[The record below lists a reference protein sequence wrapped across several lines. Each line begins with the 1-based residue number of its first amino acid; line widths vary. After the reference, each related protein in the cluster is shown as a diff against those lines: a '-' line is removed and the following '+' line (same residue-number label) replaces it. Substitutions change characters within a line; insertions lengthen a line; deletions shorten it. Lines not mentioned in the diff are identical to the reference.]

1 MKKGIILLLVSLF
14 AVSAVYADGAD
25 VLRRKYSQVS
35 IGRNTIKNDQWGKLK
50 SNIALNYTN
59 GRTFYLHEEEIIDMI
74 RFGIDG
80 TWTDLSYA
88 RYTRTLPLDG
98 KFKEYKFNQ
107 LDYALNVGPSVHIN
121 PIDDVYVH
129 AYFRYA
135 PAYSLLFGDKQVYGN
150 YATYFVTGLSVSYN
164 FISLGFEG
172 RFGNCYYNNLASAKR
187 IKQLKAHPD
196 NVLSERVKHR
206 GWRLY
211 VSLMF

>member
-1 MKKGIILLLVSLF
+1 MKKGLLLLMVSLF
-14 AVSAVYADGAD
+14 TITAVYADDAD
-25 VLRRKYSQVS
+25 ILRRKYKQLSFGQ
-35 IGRNTIKNDQWGKLK
+35 NTFKHDGWKMK
-50 SNIALNYTN
+50 SDIEFNYTA
-59 GRTFYLHEEEIIDMI
+59 GRTFYLHEEEIAGMM

-80 TWTDLSYA
+80 SWTDFTYA
-88 RYTRTLPLDG
+88 RYTRTLPVNDR
-98 KFKEYKFNQ
+98 KKDYKFNQ
-107 LDYALNVGPSVHIN
+107 FDYALNVGPSAHIN
-121 PIDDVYVH
+121 PIDDLNVHVYV
-129 AYFRYA
+129 RYA
-135 PAYSLLFGDKQVYGN
+135 PAYSLLSGDKQLYGN
-150 YATYFVTGLSVSYN
+150 YATYFLTGLSVSYN

>member
-1 MKKGIILLLVSLF
+1 MVSLF
-14 AVSAVYADGAD
+14 TITAVYADDAD
-25 VLRRKYSQVS
+25 ILRRKYKQLSFGQ
-35 IGRNTIKNDQWGKLK
+35 NTFKHDGWKMK
-50 SNIALNYTN
+50 SDIEFNYTA
-59 GRTFYLHEEEIIDMI
+59 GRTFYLHEEEIAGMM

-80 TWTDLSYA
+80 SWTDFTYA
-88 RYTRTLPLDG
+88 RYTRTLPVNDR
-98 KFKEYKFNQ
+98 KKDYKFNQ
-107 LDYALNVGPSVHIN
+107 FDYALNVGPSAHIN
-121 PIDDVYVH
+121 PIDDLNVHVYV
-129 AYFRYA
+129 RYA
-135 PAYSLLFGDKQVYGN
+135 PAYSLLSGDKQLYGN
-150 YATYFVTGLSVSYN
+150 YATYFLTGLSVSYN

>member
-1 MKKGIILLLVSLF
+1 MKKGLFLLLVSLF
-14 AVSAVYADGAD
+14 TITAVYADDAD
-25 VLRRKYSQVS
+25 ILRRKYTQLSF
-35 IGRNTIKNDQWGKLK
+35 GKNTFKHDGWKMK
-50 SNIALNYTN
+50 SDIEFNYTH
-59 GRTFYLHEEEIIDMI
+59 GRTFYLHEEEIAGMV

-80 TWTDLSYA
+80 SWTDFTYA
-88 RYTRTLPLDG
+88 RYTRTLPVNDR
-98 KFKEYKFNQ
+98 KKDYKFNQ
-107 LDYALNVGPSVHIN
+107 FDYALNVGPSAHIN
-121 PIDDVYVH
+121 PIDDLNVHVYV
-129 AYFRYA
+129 RYA
-135 PAYSLLFGDKQVYGN
+135 PAYSLLSGDKQLYGN
-150 YATYFVTGLSVSYN
+150 YATYFLTGISVSYN

>member
-1 MKKGIILLLVSLF
+1 MKKGLLLLLVSLF
-14 AVSAVYADGAD
+14 TITAAYADGAD
-25 VLRRKYSQVS
+25 ILRRKYKQLSFGQ
-35 IGRNTIKNDQWGKLK
+35 NTFKHDGWKMK
-50 SNIALNYTN
+50 SDIEFNYTA
-59 GRTFYLHEEEIIDMI
+59 GRTFYLHEEEIAGMV

-80 TWTDLSYA
+80 SWTDFTYA
-88 RYTRTLPLDG
+88 RYTRTLPVNDR
-98 KFKEYKFNQ
+98 KKDYKFNQ
-107 LDYALNVGPSVHIN
+107 FDYALNVGPSAHIN
-121 PIDDVYVH
+121 PIDDLNVHVYV
-129 AYFRYA
+129 RYA
-135 PAYSLLFGDKQVYGN
+135 PAYSLLSGDKQLYGN
-150 YATYFVTGLSVSYN
+150 YATYFLTGLSVSYN

>member
-14 AVSAVYADGAD
+14 ALSAAYADGAD

-50 SNIALNYTN
+50 SDIALNYTN

-74 RFGIDG
+74 RLGIDG

-98 KFKEYKFNQ
+98 KVKEYKFNQ
-107 LDYALNVGPSVHIN
+107 LDYALNVGPSAHIN

-164 FISLGFEG
+164 FIALGFEG
-172 RFGNCYYNNLASAKR
+172 RFGNCNYNNYISAKR
-187 IKQLKAHPD
+187 LNKLMPHPS
-196 NVLSERVKHR
+196 NILTERVKHR
-206 GWRLY
+206 GWRFY
-211 VSLMF
+211 VSFMF

>member
-14 AVSAVYADGAD
+14 ALSAAYADGAD

-35 IGRNTIKNDQWGKLK
+35 IGRNTIKNDQWGTLK
-50 SNIALNYTN
+50 SDIALNYTN

-107 LDYALNVGPSVHIN
+107 LDYALNVGPSAHIN

-164 FISLGFEG
+164 FIALGFEG
-172 RFGNCYYNNLASAKR
+172 RFGNCNYNNYISAKR
-187 IKQLKAHPD
+187 LDKLMPHPS
-196 NVLSERVKHR
+196 NILTERVKHR
-206 GWRLY
+206 GWRFY
-211 VSLMF
+211 VSFMF